1 MKIKRIVVLV
11 LSALMLCSAM
21 SAPVFA
27 EELSPINEDE
37 IISEYENASDVY
49 STLSISSAAARC
61 RSYCVGYSNVTQ
73 ISLTQTLQK
82 FWGLWIWNDVD
93 NASWTD
99 NSMTNGIDAS
109 HNKNGLS
116 SGTYRVKAVFT
127 ITTSSGQT
135 ETITIYSS
143 ERTIN

>member
-11 LSALMLCSAM
+11 LSALMLCASM
-21 SAPVFA
+21 SVPVFA
-27 EELSPINEDE
+27 EELSPINGDE

-49 STLSISSAAARC
+49 SALSISSTTATC
-61 RSYCVGYSNVTQ
+61 RSYCVGYSYVTQ
-73 ISLTQTLQK
+73 ISVTQTLQK

-99 NSMTNGIDAS
+99 NAMSNGIDAS

-127 ITTSSGQT
+127 LTTSSGQT

-143 ERTIN
+143 EKAV